1 MISNRRR
8 RGQGMTEYIV
18 LVGLIGILLIAA
30 VTRFKNQIQYTIEG
44 TAGTL
49 DEKRIGHSD
58 PNLDGDDDG
67 TPRGPGDD
75 DDSPRGPLRETGRT
89 TPSGEKIWT
98 DGTSE
103 FLKRGSGSVPY
114 TGR

>member
-67 TPRGPGDD
+67 TPRGP
-75 DDSPRGPLRETGRT
+75 LRETGRN
-89 TPSGEKIWT
+89 TPGGEKIYT

-103 FLKRGSGSVPY
+103 FLKRGAGTVPY